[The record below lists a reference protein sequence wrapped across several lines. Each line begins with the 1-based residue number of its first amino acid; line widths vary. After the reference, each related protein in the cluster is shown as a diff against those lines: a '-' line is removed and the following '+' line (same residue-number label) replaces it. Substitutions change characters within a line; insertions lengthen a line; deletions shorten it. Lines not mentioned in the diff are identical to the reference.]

1 MVSNINS
8 TTAAQKIKQ
17 AEARLGRKLTKAE
30 LTELLNPPKK
40 NNGKGTTV
48 KQTTALKPKA
58 LAQKFKASAEKYW
71 GAVDTD
77 EFQNLLKNVDKNNVI
92 DLLKEYDKI
101 SPDESF
107 IEMICDEKGNSSDER
122 KAAISNIFNKLLAKA
137 EEAGVDVSHF
147 KNNFNTD
154 LNYQFRKIG
163 FTDTKKL
170 DEIVNSLIQ
179 ATENK
184 QQLTAADRAEITNT
198 PLSKH
203 HTTTDQMLAN
213 RINSAQKSFNNQL
226 KQDGWAGDVAD
237 FAGKLYGSKNTA
249 DNIRKDLK
257 LAKNQF
263 AQLEAAKKQGGAAYE
278 AKFREIFGTEFDPQS
293 IKVYEKKEKVYAEAS
308 AHHSL
313 EEYYKDQSSYFLNRK
328 GLSAEYTTM
337 PGTVPVT
344 VQTASKEQV
353 YARETKKFANFLG
366 EDGQK
371 VLADALK
378 NAGLENA
385 DIDKKFAF
393 VQNMAK
399 DIASQLHKNTLKA
412 GGGKEFN
419 QVQHE
424 YEYSYKAAFGVKN
437 DIMKRVNEYN
447 LSQQAGA
454 GAVKAAVVVGA
465 TVAAAFTGGSSLAVV
480 AGVTAGATVA
490 TEVTDKFTSG
500 EVIDTLKSDGLAA
513 AIKKGNENTNY
524 TEIFK
529 QAVVSGGMVLV
540 GGGVAKGVQFASKG
554 LTTVQQAAA
563 MFGADVV
570 TGMGAEKLMTGE
582 ITVGGTIFNVLL
594 SGAGNIVA
602 VKMAAKAAAAK
613 PKAMAPRTFDRT
625 NIAEVR
631 TARPEELLRPTKA
644 DNIAGQGISF
654 RQAPDQPVYRCT
666 KIEWG
671 KTVEETIALNRKN
684 GINIELVKDADGSY
698 YMGIKDIWTEGG
710 YHRIDRNSAVMQ
722 YGKYPKTDQYVDQA
736 WAARNADADGN
747 IMDCAVIANDKGA
760 QILENSYITETGQ
773 KIDFATMEPG
783 TPVRK
788 DPNATV
794 NAVAY
799 DSPQQLTTLEG
810 PITTDIT
817 MGDVDGNVYNNFKQ
831 LKKQITKGQLVPNEA
846 DPNSA
851 RFIELI
857 KAGDDDAAIALLKEV
872 SSTTPTAA
880 ASRTAKI
887 SPLAK
892 CELPSSMEHVS
903 GEIGNVTVK
912 IANGDMTQIKAD
924 AYIVPQFQS
933 CASFGGVGGAI
944 ARRGAEQG
952 LQAFEDIISQQGK
965 QPFGSV
971 HLTDS
976 YGGNSKKL
984 LHAVSVGSGAEN
996 EFNTVQTAVYNA
1008 LKAAEE
1014 NGLQSVAVPAMGTG
1028 IIGSLTE
1035 EQSAKAIMAAIK
1047 QFSDEGGKMDVSM
1060 VIYGSKKGYND
1071 FANTLSAKSYTNAT
1085 AQTGTKE
1092 FDTAKWISEMHAS
1105 LNPVETNPSMLPKV
1119 ITEEVNRNLT
1129 DVQRANMWRYGNA
1142 KPTEI
1147 SPAIRQNVTEY
1158 MENMLG
1164 KPLKPENLIA
1174 NKTDKGSYLAYYD
1187 DATGLTTCFTNDGR
1201 PNGQWLINLDA
1212 AGNPT
1217 NVEVYSIYHEG
1228 KFWLR

>member
-30 LTELLNPPKK
+30 LAELLNPPKK

-71 GAVDTD
+71 GAVDTE
-77 EFQNLLKNVDKNNVI
+77 EFQNLLKNVNKDNVI
-92 DLLKEYDKI
+92 AILKEYDKI
-101 SPDESF
+101 SPNESF

-137 EEAGVDVSHF
+137 EESGVDVSHF
-147 KNNFNTD
+147 KRNFNAD
-154 LNYQFRKIG
+154 LNHQFKKIG
-163 FTDTKKL
+163 FTDTKKM

-184 QQLTAADRAEITNT
+184 QQLTAADRAEIANT

-203 HTTTDQMLAN
+203 HTAADKMLAN

-249 DNIRKDLK
+249 DNIRKDLS

-263 AQLEAAKKQGGAAYE
+263 AQLEAAKKQGAAAYE
-278 AKFREIFGTEFDPQS
+278 AKFREIFGTEFDAQS

-328 GLSAEYTTM
+328 GLTAEYTTM

-344 VQTASKEQV
+344 VQSATKEQV
-353 YARETKKFANFLG
+353 YAREVKKFANFLG

-378 NAGLENA
+378 NAGLEKA
-385 DIDKKFAF
+385 DVDKKFAF

-399 DIASQLHKNTLKA
+399 DIAAQLHKNTLNA
-412 GGGKEFN
+412 GGGKEFK

-454 GAVKAAVVVGA
+454 GAVKAAVVIGA
-465 TVAAAFTGGSSLAVV
+465 SVAAAFTGGGSLAVV

-529 QAVVSGGMVLV
+529 QAVVSGGMVLI

-582 ITVGGTIFNVLL
+582 ITVEGTVFNVLL

-602 VKMAAKAAAAK
+602 VKMAAKAAANKTDAVITKMREQYPDMVERLGTYKTPDGKPLFTQSEIDDVLRNCTGTIEHHPDRIYAILDNPEEISSIVRYKNRGAGLWRAIGDPFDSTIKAHPEAFGVK
-613 PKAMAPRTFDRT
+613 PKATAPRMIDRT
-625 NIAEVR
+625 NISEVR
-631 TARPEELLRPTKA
+631 AAKPEELLRPTTA

-654 RQAPDQPVYRCT
+654 KQAPDQPVYKCT

-671 KTVEETIALNRKN
+671 KTVEETIALNKKN

-722 YGKYPKTDQYVDQA
+722 YGKYPKTDQYVDQT

-773 KIDFATMEPG
+773 KIDFSTMEPG

-799 DSPQQLTTLEG
+799 DSPQKLTTLEG

-851 RFIELI
+851 RFIELV
-857 KAGDDDAAIALLKEV
+857 KAGDDEAAIALLRKATKDKSAATHAKAGFTDEVIEELNKNFYGPGLVEETLNMVDYLEKQVAAGKPITKELIENAIDEF
-872 SSTTPTAA
+872 SPGASGGSAA
-880 ASRTAKI
+880 MQRAM
-887 SPLAK
+887 LA
-892 CELPSSMEHVS
+892 EHWRY
-903 GEIGNVTVK
+903 
-912 IANGDMTQIKAD
+912 GDQ
-924 AYIVPQFQS
+924 
-933 CASFGGVGGAI
+933 
-944 ARRGAEQG
+944 
-952 LQAFEDIISQQGK
+952 
-965 QPFGSV
+965 
-971 HLTDS
+971 
-976 YGGNSKKL
+976 
-984 LHAVSVGSGAEN
+984 
-996 EFNTVQTAVYNA
+996 VYNA
-1008 LKAAEE
+1008 
-1014 NGLQSVAVPAMGTG
+1014 
-1028 IIGSLTE
+1028 
-1035 EQSAKAIMAAIK
+1035 
-1047 QFSDEGGKMDVSM
+1047 
-1060 VIYGSKKGYND
+1060 YKK
-1071 FANTLSAKSYTNAT
+1071 
-1085 AQTGTKE
+1085 
-1092 FDTAKWISEMHAS
+1092 
-1105 LNPVETNPSMLPKV
+1105 
-1119 ITEEVNRNLT
+1119 
-1129 DVQRANMWRYGNA
+1129 
-1142 KPTEI
+1142 
-1147 SPAIRQNVTEY
+1147 
-1158 MENMLG
+1158 
-1164 KPLKPENLIA
+1164 
-1174 NKTDKGSYLAYYD
+1174 
-1187 DATGLTTCFTNDGR
+1187 
-1201 PNGQWLINLDA
+1201 
-1212 AGNPT
+1212 
-1217 NVEVYSIYHEG
+1217 
-1228 KFWLR
+1228 

>member
-30 LTELLNPPKK
+30 LAELLNPPKK

-71 GAVDTD
+71 GAVDTE
-77 EFQNLLKNVDKNNVI
+77 EFQNLLKNVNKDNVI
-92 DLLKEYDKI
+92 AILKEYDKI

-147 KNNFNTD
+147 KRNFNAD
-154 LNYQFRKIG
+154 LNHQFKKIG
-163 FTDTKKL
+163 FTDTKKM

-184 QQLTAADRAEITNT
+184 QQLTAADRAEIANT

-203 HTTTDQMLAN
+203 HTAADKMLAN

-249 DNIRKDLK
+249 DNIRKDLS

-263 AQLEAAKKQGGAAYE
+263 AQLEAAKKQGAAAYE
-278 AKFREIFGTEFDPQS
+278 AKFREIFGTEFDAQS
-293 IKVYEKKEKVYAEAS
+293 IKVYEKKEKVYTEAS

-328 GLSAEYTTM
+328 GLTAEYTTM

-344 VQTASKEQV
+344 VQSATKEQV
-353 YARETKKFANFLG
+353 YAREVKKFANFLG

-378 NAGLENA
+378 NAGLEKA
-385 DIDKKFAF
+385 DVDKKFAF

-399 DIASQLHKNTLKA
+399 DIAAQLHKNTLNA
-412 GGGKEFN
+412 GGGKEFK

-454 GAVKAAVVVGA
+454 GAVKAAVVIGA
-465 TVAAAFTGGSSLAVV
+465 SVAAAFTGGGSLAVV

-529 QAVVSGGMVLV
+529 QAVVSGGMVLI

-582 ITVGGTIFNVLL
+582 ITVEGTVFNVLL

-602 VKMAAKAAAAK
+602 VKMAAKAAANKTDAVITKMREQYPDMVERLGTYKTPDGKPLFTQSEIDDVLRNCTGTIEHHPDRIYAILDNPEEISSIVRYKNRGAGLWRAIGDPFDSTIKANPAAFGKTQPEVSANFKTKFNDARSTQDLEALVRESSTPAEIDYVIQQLESKPILVNKSAIEHIIDDAKNKTASLKAK
-613 PKAMAPRTFDRT
+613 PSQLMHPTRT
-625 NIAEVR
+625 
-631 TARPEELLRPTKA
+631 

-654 RQAPDQPVYRCT
+654 KQAPDQPVYKCT

-671 KTVEETIALNRKN
+671 KTVEETIALNKKN

-722 YGKYPKTDQYVDQA
+722 YGKYPKTDHYVDQT

-773 KIDFATMEPG
+773 KIDFSTMEPG

-799 DSPQQLTTLEG
+799 DSPQKLTTLEG

-851 RFIELI
+851 RFIELV
-857 KAGDDDAAIALLKEV
+857 KAGDDEAAIALLRKATKDKSAATHAKAGFTDEVIEELNKNFYGPGLVEETLNMVDYLEKQVAAGKPITKELIENAIDEF
-872 SSTTPTAA
+872 SPGASGGSAA
-880 ASRTAKI
+880 MQRAM
-887 SPLAK
+887 LA
-892 CELPSSMEHVS
+892 EHWRY
-903 GEIGNVTVK
+903 
-912 IANGDMTQIKAD
+912 GDQ
-924 AYIVPQFQS
+924 
-933 CASFGGVGGAI
+933 
-944 ARRGAEQG
+944 
-952 LQAFEDIISQQGK
+952 
-965 QPFGSV
+965 
-971 HLTDS
+971 
-976 YGGNSKKL
+976 
-984 LHAVSVGSGAEN
+984 
-996 EFNTVQTAVYNA
+996 VYNA
-1008 LKAAEE
+1008 
-1014 NGLQSVAVPAMGTG
+1014 
-1028 IIGSLTE
+1028 
-1035 EQSAKAIMAAIK
+1035 
-1047 QFSDEGGKMDVSM
+1047 
-1060 VIYGSKKGYND
+1060 YKK
-1071 FANTLSAKSYTNAT
+1071 
-1085 AQTGTKE
+1085 
-1092 FDTAKWISEMHAS
+1092 
-1105 LNPVETNPSMLPKV
+1105 
-1119 ITEEVNRNLT
+1119 
-1129 DVQRANMWRYGNA
+1129 
-1142 KPTEI
+1142 
-1147 SPAIRQNVTEY
+1147 
-1158 MENMLG
+1158 
-1164 KPLKPENLIA
+1164 
-1174 NKTDKGSYLAYYD
+1174 
-1187 DATGLTTCFTNDGR
+1187 
-1201 PNGQWLINLDA
+1201 
-1212 AGNPT
+1212 
-1217 NVEVYSIYHEG
+1217 
-1228 KFWLR
+1228 